1 MPTIDSDV
9 IYLSDIL
16 LTRDPVKANHA
27 ATKQYVDN
35 QLTTVAP
42 LTHTHSTT
50 DLTGLGTAALADTG
64 TGEGDVPVLDADGKI
79 STAVLPALAIS
90 DTFVVASEAAMLAL
104 TAETGDIAIRTDLEK
119 SFILAGNDSSL
130 LADWRELLTPTD
142 AVASVNGRTGAV
154 TITLA
159 ELGGVATDAKGA
171 ANGIAPLDAN
181 GQVPVANL
189 PADVLVSANRF
200 RTTFA
205 GNGTDTQIE
214 ITHNLGSSEVEVQ
227 VFLSASMTPVH
238 VAYRPTSANALSLL
252 FAAAPTAESEFIV
265 IVRK

>member
-16 LTRDPVKANHA
+16 LARDPVKANHA

-64 TGEGDVPVLDADGKI
+64 TGEGDVPILDADGKI
-79 STAVLPALAIS
+79 STAVLPALTITN
-90 DTFVVASEAAMLAL
+90 TFVVASEAAMLAL
-104 TAETGDIAIRTDLEK
+104 TAETGDIAVRTDLEK
-119 SFILAGNDSSL
+119 TFILAGDDPAVL
-130 LADWRELLTPTD
+130 TDWQELLSPTN
-142 AVASVNGRTGAV
+142 AVSSVNGRTGAV
-154 TITLA
+154 TVTLA
-159 ELGGVATDAKGA
+159 ELSGVATDAIGA

-189 PADVLVSANRF
+189 PPDALASTNRF
-200 RTTFA
+200 RTTFT
-205 GNGTDTQIE
+205 GNGTDTE
-214 ITHNLGSSEVEVQ
+214 FVITHQLNTYEVEPQ
-227 VFLSASMTPVH
+227 VFLADTMTPVH
-238 VAYRPTSANALSLL
+238 VAFLPVTVDTLTLS
-252 FAAAPTAESEFIV
+252 FAVAPVSGVGFIV
-265 IVRK
+265 VVRK